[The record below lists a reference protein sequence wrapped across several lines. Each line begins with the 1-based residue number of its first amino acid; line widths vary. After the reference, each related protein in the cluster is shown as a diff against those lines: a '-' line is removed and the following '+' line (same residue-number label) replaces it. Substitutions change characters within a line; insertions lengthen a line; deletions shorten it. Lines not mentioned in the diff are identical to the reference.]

1 MKRILFSTLLIVLM
15 VTLAACGGSDSE
27 GSGDSQTL
35 KLAHTGSETHQYH
48 LASEKFK
55 ELVEEKTDGE
65 ITIEIHRMRHQVV
78 KEKQL
83 SKLWTV
89 RWI

>member
-48 LASEKFK
+48 LALRSSKNWLKKKQMVKLLLKF
-55 ELVEEKTDGE
+55 T
-65 ITIEIHRMRHQVV
+65 RMRH
-78 KEKQL
+78 
-83 SKLWTV
+83 
-89 RWI
+89 

>member
-55 ELVEEKTDGE
+55 ELVEEKQMVKLLLKFT
-65 ITIEIHRMRHQVV
+65 RMRH
-78 KEKQL
+78 
-83 SKLWTV
+83 
-89 RWI
+89 